1 MASLQLRHSYS
12 NWPLMVIM
20 LLLTCLYAFYG
31 HFFLLSQKREKNRG
45 AIHYLYLAAVVLSA
59 PLIYLSVYKRPPGS
73 PNSFSDQYF
82 INLVTI
88 VLPFLILGWLAWITQ
103 KLVMNTVRKEQLEKQ
118 AAEWELEYLKSQIN
132 PHFLFNTL
140 NNIHALVYK
149 KADTAPQ
156 AVMQLSSL
164 LRYMIYESNARTVP
178 LDRELEYLRDYISL
192 QQLRYRQQGVVEMKV
207 EGNIQSCAVAPLLF
221 IHLLE
226 NAYKHSPSTL
236 GAADIKM
243 KIIVNDD
250 TLVFTINNPVGKRTA
265 AALPEPGGIGLQN
278 VEKRLALLY
287 GNRHSMNV
295 VNEGGT
301 FTVEL
306 KIYDLHL
313 QLNER

>member
-1 MASLQLRHSYS
+1 
-12 NWPLMVIM
+12 MVMM

-31 HFFLLSQKREKNRG
+31 QFFLLSQKREKNRG
-45 AIHYLYLAAVVLSA
+45 ASHYFYLAAVLLSA
-59 PLIYLSVYKRPPGS
+59 PLIYLSVYKRPPSS

-88 VLPFLILGWLAWITQ
+88 VLPFIILGWLGWITQ

-149 KADTAPQ
+149 QAATAPQ

-178 LDRELEYLRDYISL
+178 LERELEYLRDYVNL
-192 QQLRYRQQGVVEMKV
+192 QQLRYRQDAVVDIKI
-207 EGNIQSCAVAPLLF
+207 EGNIKSCAVAPLLF

-226 NAYKHSPSTL
+226 NAYKHSPTTL
-236 GAADIKM
+236 GAGDIGLTIKVEEGTLFF
-243 KIIVNDD
+243 IIK
-250 TLVFTINNPVGKRTA
+250 NPVGKHRSPL
-265 AALPEPGGIGLQN
+265 LPEQGGIGLQN
-278 VEKRLALLY
+278 VEKRLALMY
-287 GNRHSMNV
+287 GNRHSMQVSNDG
-295 VNEGGT
+295 EI

-306 KIYDLHL
+306 KIHDLHL
-313 QLNER
+313 QPNER